1 VTERVITGVQR
12 FGEYM
17 KDNRRSRIAYL
28 CTLGV
33 LAQWKDQTEQALTR
47 LHEAVRLS
55 EEIGLPSERWH
66 ILVALG
72 ELYEMCGDTETT

>member
-1 VTERVITGVQR
+1 LGYVIERVITVVQR

-47 LHEAVRLS
+47 PFRDDIAVTQNGRSIPLCS
-55 EEIGLPSERWH
+55 LARY
-66 ILVALG
+66 L
-72 ELYEMCGDTETT
+72 